1 MSYEDRSK
9 EDLINELTKLRKHNY
24 ELELFIKEKFSSDPA
39 TCELIELTMDKEGLK
54 DTRIQLEA
62 ELMGTKLL
70 QNISTELLYEDNIQA
85 LYEMI
90 IDAAMQIMDSEYASM
105 QMLHNEEGK
114 GGKLQLL
121 VHRGFNPTAAKFWE
135 WVQAESAGSACGEAL
150 RTGKRVIVTNVEE
163 CGFMRDTEDLQVYLQ
178 TGIHAVQTTPLY
190 SRNGKMLGMIST
202 HWCSSHQPSEWQ
214 LRLLDVLARQAAD
227 LIEQKQSKEKLRE
240 SEEKYRTLFEYMN
253 EGFLLAEI
261 ISDHLGRPVDYRYLA
276 VNQALCDIVGLNR
289 KEIIGRTR
297 SDIIMTPDTWLET
310 FNKVALTGEPI
321 TFEECSEALNHH
333 FTIRV
338 FSPKRGQ
345 FACLVNDVT
354 ENKKLEG
361 KLKHQKELFE
371 SVIENMH
378 DALLIFNKKGQIEFM
393 NAEARK
399 GYHNINIQGK
409 ADSIY
414 NGYEFFDMEN
424 NRIPRD
430 KLPTRRVFNG
440 ETIRNERIIIK
451 DVDKD
456 NYTEIN
462 ATPIFDD
469 ENNLKSALISHR
481 DISKIIENEEEIKKH
496 QEEVLRAEKEKRE
509 TIEAAMNVKD
519 EFLYLITHEFKTPI
533 TVISSALQT
542 IESVLKAD
550 ITEKLGR
557 YLNMIKMNTNRQLRL
572 VNNLLDITRLN
583 SGHIRINRRSVDI
596 VYISKAIVNSV
607 DVYAK
612 QKKVNLNFISSIAE
626 KEIYLD
632 EEKFE
637 RIMLNLLSNALKFT
651 PSGKNIQVFLSI
663 KKRKNKN
670 FISISVKDEGIGI
683 SKDKQKVIFERFGQA
698 DTSLSRQAEGTGLG
712 LHLVNLLVN
721 ALEGE
726 ILLNS
731 EVGKGSTFTVLLP
744 AVKPISP
751 IEETDFHKNN
761 RFRNGG
767 EKTIQAAYIEFS
779 DIYFD

>member
-1 MSYEDRSK
+1 LSYEDRSK
-9 EDLINELTKLRKHNY
+9 EELINELAKLRKHSY
-24 ELELFIKEKFSSDPA
+24 ELELYIKEKFPSDPA
-39 TCELIELTMDKEGLK
+39 IYEPAELSVEKEGTR
-54 DTRIQLEA
+54 DNRIQLEA

-90 IDAAMQIMDSEYASM
+90 IDAAMQIMDSECASM

-135 WVQAESAGSACGEAL
+135 SIRVEFAGSACGEAL
-150 RTGKRVIVTNVEE
+150 RTGKRVIVINVEE

-190 SRNGKMLGMIST
+190 SRSGKMLGMLST
-202 HWCSSHQPSEWQ
+202 HWRSCHQPSEWQ
-214 LRLLDVLARQAAD
+214 LRLFDVLARQAAD

-253 EGFLLAEI
+253 EGFVLAEI
-261 ISDHLGRPVDYRYLA
+261 IYDQSGKPTDYRYLA
-276 VNQALCDIVGLNR
+276 VNQALCDIIGLKR
-289 KEIIGRTR
+289 EEIIGRTR

-310 FNKVALTGEPI
+310 FNKAALTGEPI
-321 TFEECSEALNHH
+321 ILEELSEALGRH
-333 FTIRV
+333 FLIRV

-345 FACLVNDVT
+345 FACLVNDIT
-354 ENKKLEG
+354 ENKKLEE
-361 KLKHQKELFE
+361 KLKYQKELFE
-371 SVIENMH
+371 SVVENMH
-378 DALLIFNKKGQIEFM
+378 DALVILNKKGQIEFR

-399 GYHNINIQGK
+399 GYHNINTQGK

-414 NGYEFFDMEN
+414 NGYEFFNMEN
-424 NRIPRD
+424 NAIPGEN
-430 KLPTRRVFNG
+430 LPIRRVFNG
-440 ETIRNERIIIK
+440 ETIRNERMIIRGTGK
-451 DVDKD
+451 DQ
-456 NYTEIN
+456 YTEIN

-469 ENNLKSALISHR
+469 ENNLKSVVISHR

-612 QKKVNLNFISSIAE
+612 QKRVNLNFISSIE
-626 KEIYLD
+626 KKEIYLD

-651 PSGKNIQVFLSI
+651 PTGKNIEVFLSI
-663 KKRKNKN
+663 KKRKDKN

-712 LHLVNLLVN
+712 LHLVNLLVS

-726 ILLNS
+726 ILLKS
-731 EVGKGSTFTVLLP
+731 EPDKGSTFTVLLP

-751 IEETDFHKNN
+751 VEEPDFHKNN

-767 EKTIQAAYIEFS
+767 EKTIQATYIEFS